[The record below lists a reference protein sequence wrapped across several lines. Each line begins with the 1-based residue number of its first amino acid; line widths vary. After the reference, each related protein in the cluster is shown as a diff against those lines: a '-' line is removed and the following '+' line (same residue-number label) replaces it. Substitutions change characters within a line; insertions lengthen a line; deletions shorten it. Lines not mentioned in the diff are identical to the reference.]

1 MCRINGILCF
11 DTAYVATDLLSTGIH
26 LRDNLAHGGPDDSG
40 SFYDEVDAIFL
51 GHRRLS
57 ILDVTT
63 AGHQPM
69 VFNNWVVV
77 YNGEIYNFK
86 AVKERLIALG
96 HSFQTETDT
105 EVILKAYET
114 WGKDS
119 VLHFRGMF
127 AFALW
132 NKTTKNLILCRDRL
146 GVKPLYY
153 YQDENIFLFASE
165 LKGITGFPG
174 LDLEIDHSAV
184 SRYLQVGYIKSPFS
198 IYKRIR
204 KLSPGCFLEVGPNK
218 VTQQFPYWS
227 LENINCVKKTLKEEE
242 VLATANQ
249 LLIENCE
256 LRMVSDVPVGVF
268 LSGGIDSSL
277 VSAILTKDLGF
288 KLKTF
293 SIGFEQKDFD
303 ESSHAKQ
310 VAQHLATDHHEWIL
324 GANDF
329 LGALDDFYDVYDE
342 PYGDSSG
349 IPTYL
354 LSKFARKEV
363 TVALSADGGDEVFGG
378 YDRYAIAPKVYKKAA
393 LLPAALRNSFSKFM
407 LNADPKFVRSLYNY
421 ISGTKDNANLDWR
434 LPKLLNLIGASS
446 FVDCY
451 SKSLTTVPDFTLEKL
466 HKTDRQ
472 FSLDGEKDWINPEYL
487 ISSLGKIDAGSYLE
501 GDILTKVDRATMAV
515 ALEGREPLLDHTLV
529 EFGLSLPDHFKVREG
544 KNKWILRSLLKSRIP
559 SELIDRPKKGF
570 GVPIHQWMTSHLK
583 AVIVEMSNDKHFCE
597 AFLFDAS
604 YLRSIINQYL
614 NQSSFINPHFIWN
627 LHMLYKWYK
636 KNIAHA

>member
-11 DTAYVATDLLSTGIH
+11 NTVYVGKDLLSTGIQ
-26 LRDNLAHGGPDDSG
+26 LRDKLAHGGPDDAG
-40 SFYDEVDAIFL
+40 AFYDETDAVFL

-69 VFNNWVVV
+69 EFNNWVVV

-86 AVKERLIALG
+86 AVKNQLISLG
-96 HSFQTETDT
+96 YSFQTETDT
-105 EVILKAYET
+105 EVILKAYEA

-119 VLHFRGMF
+119 VLKFRGMF

-132 NKTTKNLILCRDRL
+132 DKITKNLILCRDRL

-153 YQDENIFLFASE
+153 YHDENIFLFASE

-174 LDLEIDHSAV
+174 LELEIDQSAV
-184 SRYLQVGYIKSPFS
+184 SRYLQVGYIKSPYS
-198 IYKRIR
+198 IYKKIR
-204 KLSPGCFLEVGPNK
+204 KLSPGCFLEVGTNRE
-218 VTQQFPYWS
+218 VQVSSYWS
-227 LENINCVKKTLKEEE
+227 LENISCEKHNLKDEEI
-242 VLATANQ
+242 LATANQ

-303 ESSHAKQ
+303 ESTHAKQ
-310 VAQHLATDHHEWIL
+310 VANYLDTDHHEWIL

-329 LGALDDFYDVYDE
+329 LAALDDFYAVYDE

-378 YDRYAIAPKVYKKAA
+378 YDRYAIAPKVYKKAK
-393 LLPAALRNSFSKFM
+393 LVPAAWRNSFSKFM
-407 LNADPKFVRSLYNY
+407 LNADPKIVRSLYNY
-421 ISGTKDNANLDWR
+421 ISGAKDNANLDWR
-434 LPKLLNLIGASS
+434 LPKLLNLLGASS
-446 FVDCY
+446 FMDCY
-451 SKSLTTVPDFTLEKL
+451 SKSLTTVPDFMLEKL
-466 HKTDRQ
+466 HKSKKQ
-472 FSLDGEKDWINPEYL
+472 FSLDEEKNWFNPDCL

-515 ALEGREPLLDHTLV
+515 ALEGREPLLDHTLI
-529 EFGLSLPDHFKVREG
+529 EFGLSLPDHQKVRNG
-544 KNKWILRSLLKSRIP
+544 KNKWVLRTLLEKKMPTSLF
-559 SELIDRPKKGF
+559 DRPKKGF
-570 GVPIHQWMTSHLK
+570 GVPIHTWMTTHLSSS
-583 AVIVEMSNDKHFCE
+583 ILEMANNNDFHQK
-597 AFLFDAS
+597 FLFDGVFFKK
-604 YLRSIINQYL
+604 IIEQYL
-614 NQSSFINPHFIWN
+614 SQKSFINPHFVWN
-627 LHMLYKWYK
+627 LHMLYMWYQ
-636 KNIAHA
+636 KNLKNA